1 MKTKI
6 WRIVTL
12 LVVVS
17 MVMAAC
23 GPTPEPT
30 TAPEPTAEPAA
41 AEPTEA
47 PAEEATKAP
56 EAKPEGGPVDAT
68 PGETVNMVLLPKF
81 LGILVFD
88 QANDGARKPTPNSRT
103 QANCSSW
110 GPRRRTA
117 SPARSKSS
125 PPPPPRARTPS

>member
-1 MKTKI
+1 MRTNI

-12 LVVVS
+12 LVVAS

-23 GPTPEPT
+23 GPTPAPT
-30 TAPEPTAEPAA
+30 TAPEPTAEPAP
-41 AEPTEA
+41 AEPT
-47 PAEEATKAP
+47 KVP

-88 QANDGARKPTPNSRT
+88 QANDGAMEAHEELQNAGELQFLGPTPENSVAG
-103 QANCSSW
+103 QIEI
-110 GPRRRTA
+110 
-117 SPARSKSS
+117 
-125 PPPPPRARTPS
+125 